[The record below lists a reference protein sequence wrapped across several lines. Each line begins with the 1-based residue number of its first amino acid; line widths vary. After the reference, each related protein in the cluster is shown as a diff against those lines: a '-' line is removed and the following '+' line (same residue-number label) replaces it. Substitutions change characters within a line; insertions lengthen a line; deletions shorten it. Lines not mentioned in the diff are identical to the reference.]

1 MTMKYELKKCFVFA
15 VLVLLGGRAL
25 AQHNLDSIYR
35 CLDEEIVRFPQY
47 VEAREQE
54 ADNLREQ
61 WQTATTDS
69 ARYRLAYRL
78 YEQYHAFVNDSA
90 IHYLTE
96 CITLAERLNRPSDAG
111 RCRALLAR
119 SCSNTGMYDE
129 SLAIL
134 SQVNPTLL
142 DPEALGKYYEANC
155 HVYNELAYYT
165 RVEDMRQHYQE
176 KAQHYEQLMLATLPA
191 NSDDA
196 LLRREMVA
204 RNEGNLQES
213 MAINDQWLKQVKRGS
228 HRYAL
233 VALYRYLEYMSQKD
247 TTEMMYWLSESALAD
262 VRNATMD
269 QGSLWEMAN
278 QLMLQGDIDRSYRY
292 ISFTSD
298 CTNRYGSRQRNSQIA
313 PLLSTIANDYKKRSE
328 RNRNRLTHTIAGIS
342 ILALLLMAT
351 LFYVNRQRKRL
362 AAAQHNLRKS
372 NDLLASAN
380 TQLSEKN
387 QALEDVNIQLH
398 ALNAQLAESNKVKEE
413 YVGRFMR
420 LCSLYIDKMDQ
431 FRKRVNKMIKNH
443 EYEALYDT
451 TRGQDSKTQQL
462 EQLYESFDAAF
473 LHLFPDF
480 VTEVNKLLKPE
491 EQMELEKNKRMNT
504 GLRILALIRLGIDDS
519 SKIAEFLNYSV
530 NTIYNYRA
538 RLKSSAATDRD
549 TFEARVRQIGLPS

>member
-1 MTMKYELKKCFVFA
+1 MKHQLKKCFLLA
-15 VLVLLGGRAL
+15 LLVLLGGRAL

-35 CLDEEIVRFPQY
+35 CLDEEIKLFPQY
-47 VEAREQE
+47 VMAREQE
-54 ADNLREQ
+54 ADHLRTQ
-61 WQTATTDS
+61 WQAAATDS

-96 CITLAERLNRPSDAG
+96 CIHLAEKLKQPSEAG

-134 SQVNPTLL
+134 SQVDPSQLS
-142 DPEALGKYYEANC
+142 PEALGKYYEASN

-165 RVEDMRQHYQE
+165 RVDAMRQQYLE
-176 KAQHYEQLMLATLPA
+176 KARHYEQLMLNTLPPS
-191 NSDDA
+191 SDDA

-204 RNEGNLQES
+204 LNEGKLQQS

-233 VALYRYLEYMSQKD
+233 VALYRYLEYKAQND
-247 TTEMMYWLSESALAD
+247 TTEMMYWLLESALAD

-278 QLMLQGDIDRSYRY
+278 QLMLKGDIDRSYRY

-298 CTNRYGSRQRNSQIA
+298 CTNRFGSRQRNSQIA
-313 PLLSTIANDYKKRSE
+313 PLLSTIANDYKKQSE

-351 LFYVNRQRKRL
+351 LLYVNRQRKRL
-362 AAAQHNLRKS
+362 AAAQHSLRKS

-387 QALEDVNIQLH
+387 QALEDVNGQLH
-398 ALNAQLAESNKVKEE
+398 ALNAQLAESNRVKEE

-480 VTEVNKLLKPE
+480 VVEVNKLLKPE
-491 EQMELEKNKRMNT
+491 EQMELEKNNRMNT

-549 TFEARVRQIGLPS
+549 TFEARVRQIGLPR

>member
-1 MTMKYELKKCFVFA
+1 MNDELKKYCLLV

-35 CLDEEIVRFPQY
+35 CLDDEIARFPQY

-54 ADNLREQ
+54 ASNLREQ
-61 WQTATTDS
+61 WRKATTDS

-78 YEQYHAFVNDSA
+78 YEQYHAFVNDSV

-96 CITLAERLNRPSDAG
+96 CIALAEKLNRPSEAG

-119 SCSNTGMYDE
+119 NCSNTGMYDE
-129 SLAIL
+129 ALSIL
-134 SQVNPTLL
+134 SQVNPAQL
-142 DPEALGKYYEANC
+142 DPEALGKYYEANN

-165 RVEDMRQHYQE
+165 RVEAMRQQYYE
-176 KAQHYEQLMLATLPA
+176 KARQYEQLMLDILPA

-204 RNEGNLQES
+204 LNEGNLQQS
-213 MAINDQWLKQVKRGS
+213 MAINDQWLKLVKRGS

-233 VALYRYLEYMSQKD
+233 VALYRYLEYKAQNN
-247 TTEMMYWLSESALAD
+247 TPEMMYWLSESALAD

-278 QLMLQGDIDRSYRY
+278 QLMLQGDINRSYRY

-313 PLLSTIANDYKKRSE
+313 PLLSSIANDYKKRSE
-328 RNRNRLTHTIAGIS
+328 LNRNRLTHTIAGIS
-342 ILALLLMAT
+342 ILALLLMAS
-351 LFYVNRQRKRL
+351 LLYVNRQRKRL
-362 AAAQHNLRKS
+362 AAAQRKLRQT
-372 NDLLASAN
+372 NDMLATAN

-387 QALEDVNIQLH
+387 EALEDVNGQLH
-398 ALNAQLAESNKVKEE
+398 ALNVQLAESNRVKEE

-504 GLRILALIRLGIDDS
+504 SLRILALIRLGIDDS

-549 TFEARVRQIGLPS
+549 TFEARVKQIGLPT

>member
-1 MTMKYELKKCFVFA
+1 MKYELKNCFVFA

-351 LFYVNRQRKRL
+351 LLYVNRQRKRL

-387 QALEDVNIQLH
+387 QALEDVNVQLH

>member
-1 MTMKYELKKCFVFA
+1 MLA

-35 CLDEEIVRFPQY
+35 CLDEEIERFPQY

-61 WQTATTDS
+61 WQTATSDS

-96 CITLAERLNRPSDAG
+96 CITLAEKLNRPSDAG
-111 RCRALLAR
+111 KCRSLLAR

-142 DPEALGKYYEANC
+142 DPEALGKYYEANN

-165 RVEDMRQHYQE
+165 RVDAMREHYLE

-204 RNEGNLQES
+204 RNEGNLQQS

-233 VALYRYLEYMSQKD
+233 VALYRYLEYMAQKD

-351 LFYVNRQRKRL
+351 LLYVNRQRKRL

-380 TQLSEKN
+380 TQLSE
-387 QALEDVNIQLH
+387 
-398 ALNAQLAESNKVKEE
+398 
-413 YVGRFMR
+413 R
-420 LCSLYIDKMDQ
+420 
-431 FRKRVNKMIKNH
+431 
-443 EYEALYDT
+443 
-451 TRGQDSKTQQL
+451 TR
-462 EQLYESFDAAF
+462 
-473 LHLFPDF
+473 HW
-480 VTEVNKLLKPE
+480 
-491 EQMELEKNKRMNT
+491 RMST
-504 GLRILALIRLGIDDS
+504 
-519 SKIAEFLNYSV
+519 
-530 NTIYNYRA
+530 YNCM
-538 RLKSSAATDRD
+538 
-549 TFEARVRQIGLPS
+549 PSMPNWRSPTV

>member
-1 MTMKYELKKCFVFA
+1 MPCC
-15 VLVLLGGRAL
+15 G
-25 AQHNLDSIYR
+25 
-35 CLDEEIVRFPQY
+35 
-47 VEAREQE
+47 AR
-54 ADNLREQ
+54 
-61 WQTATTDS
+61 WWPAT
-69 ARYRLAYRL
+69 
-78 YEQYHAFVNDSA
+78 
-90 IHYLTE
+90 
-96 CITLAERLNRPSDAG
+96 
-111 RCRALLAR
+111 
-119 SCSNTGMYDE
+119 
-129 SLAIL
+129 
-134 SQVNPTLL
+134 
-142 DPEALGKYYEANC
+142 K
-155 HVYNELAYYT
+155 
-165 RVEDMRQHYQE
+165 
-176 KAQHYEQLMLATLPA
+176 
-191 NSDDA
+191 
-196 LLRREMVA
+196 
-204 RNEGNLQES
+204 
-213 MAINDQWLKQVKRGS
+213 AINDQWLKQVKRGS

-351 LFYVNRQRKRL
+351 LLYVNRQRKRL

-420 LCSLYIDKMDQ
+420 LCSLYID
-431 FRKRVNKMIKNH
+431 
-443 EYEALYDT
+443 
-451 TRGQDSKTQQL
+451 
-462 EQLYESFDAAF
+462 
-473 LHLFPDF
+473 
-480 VTEVNKLLKPE
+480 
-491 EQMELEKNKRMNT
+491 
-504 GLRILALIRLGIDDS
+504 
-519 SKIAEFLNYSV
+519 
-530 NTIYNYRA
+530 
-538 RLKSSAATDRD
+538 
-549 TFEARVRQIGLPS
+549 